1 MVTTVSTAKDIVADI
16 LADVAARESRLPFVD
31 IKALSRAVPAARPVI
46 PVLSQPGCSVIAEI
60 KRAKPAA
67 WYEPAARYE
76 PAPRYGEVSEALIDF
91 GAIDSLADVASLA
104 QGFESAGVA
113 AIACQT
119 ERLRFRGSLEDMATA
134 RSATSAPML
143 CRDIIVDPYQVH
155 EARFFGADMVPL
167 QVELLEQP
175 RLEALVDRIE
185 SLGMTALAEIRSEE
199 QAQRAM
205 AAGVSVVG
213 INARELDSRSLQP
226 DRFAAI
232 VPHLPDSV
240 IRIGLGGI
248 MGVREIWRYAGWG
261 ADAVLVGEALMAAP
275 QPADVAR
282 ALVAAGVHPACPM
295 RRL

>member
-67 WYEPAARYE
+67 RYE
-76 PAPRYGEVSEALIDF
+76 PAPRYGKVSEALIDF

-205 AAGVSVVG
+205 AAGVNVVG
-213 INARELDSRSLQP
+213 INARELDSRRLQP

-282 ALVAAGVHPACPM
+282 VLVAAGVHPACPM
-295 RRL
+295 RQL